1 MEILKNC
8 LEDSLGILR
17 KPLAAGWLHSLAR
30 SKLAGGVRDDD
41 GDVQRLQR
49 LQRAFACDIT
59 LSKPNVKGYD
69 VTIQA
74 VTAVSGTQ
82 IQSCDYDNGT
92 P

>member
-1 MEILKNC
+1 MEIFKNC

-49 LQRAFACDIT
+49 HLHATTT

-69 VTIQA
+69 VTTRA

-82 IQSCDYDNGT
+82 IQSCDYDKWD